1 MVKLVAGSRYR
12 GNLCNYP
19 IAWSRRWGFLCWL
32 VVGAPMLLGL
42 AGCSGTSPEECTD
55 VAGAGFAAFSDSL
68 GLKEFLVLEPA
79 HRKARRDQAEIWLD
93 RSRSAGKASDRVQA
107 LVRAA
112 GLAPDDPDIW
122 LKLAKIWRWVGDN
135 LRTKTC
141 LNNAAAAIRKLGRK
155 NSDLTD
161 CSGDYKKDAALRTA
175 TLRAWLHY
183 DRAEYYD
190 GLKWANA
197 AVKLEP
203 GNALA
208 RQVQGVL
215 EASLG
220 HRSRAHEI
228 ADDIQRTRGYHTD
241 TAWILSTL
249 DRSWGRN
256 REAFNYYLN
265 LRPIEDHAAECWRDM
280 GLAAERVG
288 EWSYARRWYRESAAA
303 LPFEDTSCLVE
314 ISHERLAGRER
325 SSHQPVWVAFGRYF
339 VTGSRSAFTAY
350 ALERFEQADSPEEK
364 DNWAGLL
371 VNSAG
376 ICIRMNED
384 KPWALR
390 ARGIVFSRTGKEG
403 RGLEDLRRAAKG
415 LKELGLQDGRV
426 EAEIGHLLLK
436 KEQQKKAIRNLR
448 RAVELDADY
457 AAAWRDLGLALIMAG
472 DSVEAEKALTK
483 SLELDASSV
492 TAWYNRG
499 LLNMHAGRFDEAE
512 ADLIKAAHLAPDNPD
527 VARLLQQVS
536 RRKTGSRQ

>member
-1 MVKLVAGSRYR
+1 MVKIVAGSRYP
-12 GNLCNYP
+12 GNFRNYP
-19 IAWSRRWGFLCWL
+19 IAWSRRWGFLRL
-32 VVGAPMLLGL
+32 IVLGALMLLGL
-42 AGCSGTSPEECTD
+42 AGCAGTSPEECSD
-55 VAGAGFAAFSDSL
+55 VAREGFAAFSDSL
-68 GLKEFLVLEPA
+68 GLEEFLALEPA

-93 RSRSAGKASDRVQA
+93 RSRNAGRASDRVQA

-112 GLAPDDPDIW
+112 GLAPDDPEIW
-122 LKLAKIWRWVGDN
+122 LQLAKIWRWVGDN

-141 LNNAAAAIRKLGRK
+141 LNNAAAAIRKLGRQS
-155 NSDLTD
+155 SDLTD
-161 CSGDYKKDAALRTA
+161 RSGGYKKDAALRTA

-208 RQVQGVL
+208 LQVQGVL

-241 TAWILSTL
+241 TAWILSCL

-314 ISHERLAGRER
+314 ISHERLDGRER

-390 ARGIVFSRTGKEG
+390 ARGIVFSRTGKES
-403 RGLEDLRRAAKG
+403 RGLEDLRRSVKG
-415 LKELGLQDGRV
+415 LKKLGLQDGRL

-492 TAWYNRG
+492 TAWFNRG

-512 ADLIKAAHLAPDNPD
+512 ADLIKAAELAPDNQD
-527 VARLLQQVS
+527 VARLLQQIS
-536 RRKTGSRQ
+536 QRKNE